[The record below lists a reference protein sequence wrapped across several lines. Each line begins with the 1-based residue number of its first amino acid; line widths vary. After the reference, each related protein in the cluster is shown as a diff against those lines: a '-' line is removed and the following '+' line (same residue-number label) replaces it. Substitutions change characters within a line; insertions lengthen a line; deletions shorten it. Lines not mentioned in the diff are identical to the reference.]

1 LGLIEE
7 HLMGLDSQQLKPA
20 RRYALLLVDLSIGF
34 TDPAKSPLAAPVDSV
49 IEANQQLLARFR
61 ELKLPVLFSTVA
73 YDCPEQASVFREKI
87 PVLEVLA
94 AGSELVEIDPRVSPL
109 LGEPVLVK
117 QGASFFYGTDLHQRL
132 QALEVDGVVVT
143 GLTTSGCVRAT
154 VVDALQYNYRVLVPE
169 EAVGDRDADAHRAN
183 LKDMGIKYADVVNL
197 AQCLVLLS

>member
-1 LGLIEE
+1 VGLN
-7 HLMGLDSQQLKPA
+7 SQVLKPA
-20 RRYALLLVDLSIGF
+20 RRYALQLLDLSIGF
-34 TDPAKSPLAAPVDSV
+34 TDPARSPLAAPVDAV

-61 ELKLPVLFSTVA
+61 KLGLPVLYSTVA
-73 YDCPEQASVFREKI
+73 YERPDQASVFREKI

-94 AGSELVEIDPRVSPL
+94 SGSELVDIDPRVLPQVD
-109 LGEPVLVK
+109 EPVLVK
-117 QGASFFYGTDLHQRL
+117 QGASFFFGTDLHQRL

-183 LKDMGIKYADVVNL
+183 LKDMGIKYADVVDL
-197 AQCLVLLS
+197 AQCMALLG